1 MEQLNKFRDM
11 IAFGLMFIM
20 GFIYLQTNFVIVRH
34 GFSRIEQQLEEKE
47 EEANYLRD
55 KELRLQKQLPPQE
68 LQFEDKRQLERLE
81 KKIQQLEQRM

>member
-20 GFIYLQTNFVIVRH
+20 GFIYLQTNFVSA
-34 GFSRIEQQLEEKE
+34 GDFIEQQLEEKE

>member
-20 GFIYLQTNFVIVRH
+20 GFIYLQTNFVSA
-34 GFSRIEQQLEEKE
+34 GDFIEQQLEEKE

-55 KELRLQKQLPPQE
+55 KELRLQKQTPAQE